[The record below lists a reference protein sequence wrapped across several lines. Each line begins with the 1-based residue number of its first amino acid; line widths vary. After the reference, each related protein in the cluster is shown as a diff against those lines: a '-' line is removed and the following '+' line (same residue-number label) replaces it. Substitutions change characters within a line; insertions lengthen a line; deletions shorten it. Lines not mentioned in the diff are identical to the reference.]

1 MSQGEL
7 SRVIVHAH
15 AAEAASRSIPE
26 TNKYRGPHPLYL
38 RAIELLADAY
48 EEQGDRKALSYRCE
62 LCAHNETSLGTEHLF
77 TLTATKKMASLLADG
92 GELERARP
100 LLEKAVGPHG
110 QSVHLLELT
119 PLRLAAAHAAT
130 HGSRGP
136 PACSRLPSRTSKSI
150 LVVFDGALVLVQS
163 HRFHCV
169 PTTQVETCRCSR
181 HMCMSLDAHAVYLDC
196 SSLLAQAHVCG
207 GRTAQA
213 TSLLV
218 RNVASAIKARG
229 PATPCT
235 QAAQPIYLT
244 LWRCSPPALH
254 IQFEP
259 YVLQVH
265 GTQSAVTGKVM
276 DALVSHGVS
285 TYVHLMG

>member
-1 MSQGEL
+1 MRRVVLSSRAAMGTRPRRVVTSAATAPQPSQRILTLWVQENGESVELEVKETALSLASAHAKAAAASMSQGEL

-100 LLEKAVGPHG
+100 LLEKAV
-110 QSVHLLELT
+110 
-119 PLRLAAAHAAT
+119 
-130 HGSRGP
+130 
-136 PACSRLPSRTSKSI
+136 
-150 LVVFDGALVLVQS
+150 
-163 HRFHCV
+163 
-169 PTTQVETCRCSR
+169 ETCRCSR

-218 RNVASAIKARG
+218 RNVASAIK
-229 PATPCT
+229 
-235 QAAQPIYLT
+235 
-244 LWRCSPPALH
+244 
-254 IQFEP
+254 
-259 YVLQVH
+259 VH